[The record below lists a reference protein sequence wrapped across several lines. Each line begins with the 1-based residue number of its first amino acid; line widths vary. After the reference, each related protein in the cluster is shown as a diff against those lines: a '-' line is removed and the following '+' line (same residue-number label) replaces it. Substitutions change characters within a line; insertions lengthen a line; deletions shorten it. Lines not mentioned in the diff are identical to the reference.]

1 MHWNKYQKL
10 SKVPNQ
16 WIAFFARSDWLLKL
30 GIFNNYSP
38 KWRWIAPAGIYREP
52 RRGEVNIYRCSPYGR
67 SIAKKRQMFTCSK
80 QVRRR
85 LNFTKLQILHARDYI
100 RRNRKPVTIAWRLA
114 NEEFWT
120 LASKHCLCS
129 FANNYP
135 FYTLPK
141 PSFNIIN
148 KQTDKQRDRQTP
160 GLTTVFPRLSVPS
173 LPLSWK
179 NCHK

>member
-1 MHWNKYQKL
+1 MRQLTVLLPDSLCSEVCLHPREVRRVWITIAEGEYTMHWNKYQKL

-80 QVRRR
+80 QVRRI

-100 RRNRKPVTIAWRLA
+100 RQEIVSPLPSHGVLEMRNFEL
-114 NEEFWT
+114 
-120 LASKHCLCS
+120 
-129 FANNYP
+129 
-135 FYTLPK
+135 
-141 PSFNIIN
+141 
-148 KQTDKQRDRQTP
+148 
-160 GLTTVFPRLSVPS
+160 
-173 LPLSWK
+173 
-179 NCHK
+179 

>member
-1 MHWNKYQKL
+1 MILRWTCQSRLNQSRNHVHSHILDCQKVRALTSIELHEVIQLTVLLPDSLCSEVCLHPREVRRVWITIAEGEYTMHWNKYQKL

-85 LNFTKLQILHARDYI
+85 LNFTKLQILHA
-100 RRNRKPVTIAWRLA
+100 
-114 NEEFWT
+114 
-120 LASKHCLCS
+120 C
-129 FANNYP
+129 
-135 FYTLPK
+135 
-141 PSFNIIN
+141 
-148 KQTDKQRDRQTP
+148 Q
-160 GLTTVFPRLSVPS
+160 GLY
-173 LPLSWK
+173 
-179 NCHK
+179 

>member
-52 RRGEVNIYRCSPYGR
+52 RRGEINIYRYSPYGR
-67 SIAKKRQMFTCSK
+67 SIDKKRQMFTCSK
-80 QVRRR
+80 QVRCTR
-85 LNFTKLQILHARDYI
+85 LNFTKLQILHI
-100 RRNRKPVTIAWRLA
+100 GNRNPLG

-129 FANNYP
+129 FANNY
-135 FYTLPK
+135 TLPK
-141 PSFNIIN
+141 DPLNIIN
-148 KQTDKQRDRQTP
+148 TNKQISKEVDRQP
-160 GLTTVFPRLSVPS
+160 GLTTLVLNR
-173 LPLSWK
+173 
-179 NCHK
+179 N